1 MSQMGHK
8 GHIGHMGHMG
18 DWVACLRVQ
27 SEM

>member
-1 MSQMGHK
+1 MTQMGHK